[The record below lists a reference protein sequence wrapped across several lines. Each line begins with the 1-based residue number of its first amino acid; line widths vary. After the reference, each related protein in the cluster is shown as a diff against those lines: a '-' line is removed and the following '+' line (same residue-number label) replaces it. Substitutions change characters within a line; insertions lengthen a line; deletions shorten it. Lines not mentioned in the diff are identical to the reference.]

1 MLAHSDAPQTKAIQQ
16 VLDALKHTQVRML
29 VVDDADSLTGEV
41 LAEPLMLSEKPA
53 CTLLLIGISSFPAG
67 FDAPEW
73 VATRVVDPLSAHRK
87 EEES

>member
-1 MLAHSDAPQTKAIQQ
+1 VLAHPDAPQTQAIQQ
-16 VLDALKHTQVRML
+16 VLVALKHTHVRML
-29 VVDDADSLTGEV
+29 VVDDADSLSCEILGE
-41 LAEPLMLSEKPA
+41 LLMLSEYST